1 MNALRLKQRLWVQ
14 FPYKP
19 EVFSSLIYI
28 IVQVV
33 FIVAKAAFIPYL
45 IYWQKA
51 ISLCGEKGENV
62 HKKDTISLRRQI
74 WLSLAQVLNRNN
86 DWVGTVKSTSLVAVI
101 REGESALYIKICT
114 LMNEV
119 NPEDEVYLKF
129 MYRTISR
136 YVFTEDKPWL
146 EDKQFSYGAL
156 AKTKPKQTNQ
166 IQFLLTLMN
175 WHSIS
180 LFLLRILNVQYPR
193 DRKVLSAR
201 RLWIRLP

>member
-1 MNALRLKQRLWVQ
+1 MVSSIQTTFSETCATTEDLVRQPESAYCYRLREVHVRKSIEQGGMNALRLKQRLWVQ

-45 IYWQKA
+45 IYWPKA

-136 YVFTEDKPWL
+136 YVFTED
-146 EDKQFSYGAL
+146 
-156 AKTKPKQTNQ
+156 
-166 IQFLLTLMN
+166 
-175 WHSIS
+175 
-180 LFLLRILNVQYPR
+180 
-193 DRKVLSAR
+193 
-201 RLWIRLP
+201 